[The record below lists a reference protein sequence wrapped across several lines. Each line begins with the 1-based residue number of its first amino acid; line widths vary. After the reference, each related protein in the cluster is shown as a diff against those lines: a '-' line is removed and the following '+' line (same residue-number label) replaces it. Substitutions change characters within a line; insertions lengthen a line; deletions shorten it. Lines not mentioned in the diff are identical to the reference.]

1 MPCSSATCASAWLI
15 SAASLVP
22 PVIPVIS
29 SGARSRFP
37 RSEAPTSISATASS
51 GSASCT
57 RSTSSSSVVLRAYS
71 TSACSHRSRCARL
84 RSLIGSAN
92 DDSLLD
98 DRDRQRQDARIL
110 PGGADGGRL
119 GARRGQRNA
128 AVATA
133 RTRRLGGRAG
143 PLGDAHEGGER
154 RGDQREIELVAEA
167 HEKCRRTVHRI
178 EERRRVTTRD
188 GLCRGRRHAR

>member
-15 SAASLVP
+15 AAASLVH

-37 RSEAPTSISATASS
+37 SSDAPTSISATASS

-57 RSTSSSSVVLRAYS
+57 RSTSSRSVVLRAYS

-84 RSLIGSAN
+84 RSLMGSAN

-98 DRDRQRQDARIL
+98 DGDRQRKDTRVL
-110 PGGADGGRL
+110 PGGANRGGL
-119 GARRGQRNA
+119 GTRRRQREA
-128 AVATA
+128 AIATPGA
-133 RTRRLGGRAG
+133 RRLGGRAG
-143 PLGDAHEGGER
+143 PLRQAHEGRER
-154 RGDQREIELVAEA
+154 RGDQREIE
-167 HEKCRRTVHRI
+167 
-178 EERRRVTTRD
+178 
-188 GLCRGRRHAR
+188 